1 MHKFKEWLVK
11 REDSQ
16 ILTPLQQ
23 QQAIG
28 NMLGVLQPQN
38 PNAVVQGMVNTKNAP
53 LLKAFAINPAIK
65 KLGDTLQATQTKPQ
79 NTGPLSP
86 TAIDQSINSPAPGFN
101 K

>member
-11 REDSQ
+11 REDTQ
-16 ILTPLQQ
+16 VLTPIQQ

-38 PNAVVQGMVNTKNAP
+38 PNAVVQGIVRTKNAP
-53 LLKAFAINPAIK
+53 LLKALAIDPTIK

-86 TAIDQSINSPAPGFN
+86 NTIDQSLNSPAPGFN
-101 K
+101 R